1 MARIEDVAKLAGVS
15 TSTASRALNGHPR
28 ISADTARRVA
38 DAAQTLGYVASSSA
52 YTLATGRNRNVG
64 VMLPYVE
71 RWYFGTVLAGIE
83 SRLIEAG
90 YDLSLYDFNGS
101 ARQRASVFTDFLLR
115 RRIDALIA
123 VAVKLEPDE
132 LEVLH
137 RLNKPVIAIGGPVA
151 GASTLR
157 IDDFGAAKLA
167 TLHLISLGHSHI
179 GLIGGDVAS
188 EMDFRQPETRHGG
201 YLEAM
206 SESGIDVPDNWFFPA
221 DFTVAGGYAAAKT
234 ALSDPRLSLTALF
247 AASDEMAIG
256 AILAAK
262 DLGMR
267 VPADVS
273 IVGIDGHD
281 LSEFF
286 GLTTVAQSPR
296 EQGAHATELIL
307 KVLSGDEPDS
317 PTDTVWPIE
326 LVVRSTTTRCQK
338 P

>member
-1 MARIEDVAKLAGVS
+1 MAGIEDVAKLAGVS
-15 TSTASRALNGHPR
+15 ASTASRALNGHPR
-28 ISADTARRVA
+28 ISASTALRVS
-38 DAAQTLGYVASSSA
+38 DAAQRLGYVASSSA

-64 VMLPYVE
+64 VVLPYVE

-83 SRLIEAG
+83 SRLIRAG
-90 YDLSLYDFNGS
+90 YDLSLYGLDGS
-101 ARQRASVFTDFLLR
+101 DEQRASVFTDFLLR
-115 RRIDALIA
+115 KRVDALIT
-123 VAVKLEPDE
+123 VAVKLEPSE

-137 RLNKPVIAIGGPVA
+137 RLSKPVLAVGGPVA
-151 GASTLR
+151 GESTLR

-167 TLHLISLGHSHI
+167 TRHLISLGHRHI
-179 GLIGGDVAS
+179 GLIGGDAAS
-188 EMDFRQPETRHGG
+188 EMDFHQPEIRHGG

-206 SESGIDVPDNWFFPA
+206 AESSLPVPNNWFLPA
-221 DFTVAGGYAAAKT
+221 DFTMAGGYTAAKT

-256 AILAAK
+256 AILAAR

-267 VPADVS
+267 VPEDVS

-296 EQGAHATELIL
+296 DQGAHAADLIL
-307 KVLSGDEPDS
+307 KVLAGESLSDANDM
-317 PTDTVWPIE
+317 VWPIE
-326 LVVRSTTTRCQK
+326 LVVRATTTRHQA

>member
-1 MARIEDVAKLAGVS
+1 MARIEDVAKRAGVS
-15 TSTASRALNGHPR
+15 ISTASRALNGHPR
-28 ISADTARRVA
+28 ISPNTARRVTE
-38 DAAQTLGYVASSSA
+38 AAQSLGYVASSSA

-64 VMLPYVE
+64 VVLPYIE

-83 SRLIEAG
+83 SRLMRAG

-101 ARQRASVFTDFLLR
+101 AEQRASVFTDFLLR
-115 RRIDALIA
+115 KHVDALIT
-123 VAVKLEPDE
+123 VAVRLEPHE

-137 RLNKPVIAIGGPVA
+137 RLDKPVLAVGGPVP
-151 GASTLR
+151 GAATLR

-167 TLHLISLGHSHI
+167 TLHLISLGHRRI
-179 GLIGGDVAS
+179 GLIGGDTAS

-206 SESGIDVPDNWFFPA
+206 AESGLPVSDTWFFPA
-221 DFTVAGGYAAAKT
+221 DFTIAGGYAAAKT
-234 ALSDPRLSLTALF
+234 ALSDPRLSVSALF

-256 AILAAK
+256 AVLAAK
-262 DLGMR
+262 DLGMK
-267 VPADVS
+267 VPEDVS

-296 EQGAHATELIL
+296 DQGARAAELIL
-307 KVLSGDEPDS
+307 GVLSGDQPAS
-317 PTDTVWPIE
+317 PTDTLWPIE
-326 LVVRSTTTRCQK
+326 LIVRSSTTRYHA